1 MIYLFRLIFA
11 QLTIQILVYLCTL
24 KREKLKFNQEKKY
37 IMQAKVYSGIYPPLV
52 TREVEVILVTNE
64 EEDIE
69 LDDGTYP
76 TNFDPKSLRDDFE
89 YPQSPSISATSSSPF
104 RNLST
109 PLIDGRDAGFWWQQS
124 KPTAR
129 ATLASS
135 PS

>member
-1 MIYLFRLIFA
+1 M
-11 QLTIQILVYLCTL
+11 
-24 KREKLKFNQEKKY
+24 
-37 IMQAKVYSGIYPPLV
+37 YSGIYPPLV
-52 TREVEVILVTNE
+52 TRDVEVILVTNE

-69 LDDGTYP
+69 LEDGTYP

-89 YPQSPSISATSSSPF
+89 YPQSPSISPF

-109 PLIDGRDAGFWWQQS
+109 PLIDGRDAGFWWQHS